1 MINMTVKDLKYKD
14 IVELWGDEN
23 FRVVLQD
30 EFDTYENTNEFVT
43 SEDSDYYTFDM
54 ITKIWREDKNGN
66 YILIYKKGEE
76 HETNKRNI

>member
-1 MINMTVKDLKYKD
+1 MTVKDLKYKD

-30 EFDTYENTNEFVT
+30 EFDIYEDTNEFVT
-43 SEDSDYYTFDM
+43 SEDSDYYTFNM

-66 YILIYKKGEE
+66 YILIYK
-76 HETNKRNI
+76 RW

>member
-1 MINMTVKDLKYKD
+1 MTVKDLKYKD

-30 EFDTYENTNEFVT
+30 EFDINEEENTFVT

-54 ITKIWREDKNGN
+54 ITKIWREDEDGN
-66 YILIYKKGEE
+66 YILIYKKEVE
-76 HETNKRNI
+76 KDE

>member
-1 MINMTVKDLKYKD
+1 MTVKDLKYKD

-30 EFDTYENTNEFVT
+30 EFDIYEDTNEFVT
-43 SEDSDYYTFDM
+43 SEDSDYYSFNM

-66 YILIYKKGEE
+66 YILIYK
-76 HETNKRNI
+76 RW

>member
-1 MINMTVKDLKYKD
+1 MTVKDLKYKD

-30 EFDTYENTNEFVT
+30 EFDTYKETNEFVT

-54 ITKIWREDKNGN
+54 ITKIWREDDKGN
-66 YILIYKKGEE
+66 YILIYKKDKSE
-76 HETNKRNI
+76 

>member
-1 MINMTVKDLKYKD
+1 MTVKDLKYKD

-30 EFDTYENTNEFVT
+30 EYDTYEETNEFVT

-54 ITKIWREDKNGN
+54 ITKIWREDANGN
-66 YILIYKKGEE
+66 YILIYKKDKSE
-76 HETNKRNI
+76 

>member
-1 MINMTVKDLKYKD
+1 MTVKDLKYKD

-30 EFDTYENTNEFVT
+30 EYDTYEDTNEFVT
-43 SEDSDYYTFDM
+43 SEDSGYYTFDM

-66 YILIYKKGEE
+66 YILIYKKEVE
-76 HETNKRNI
+76 NNE